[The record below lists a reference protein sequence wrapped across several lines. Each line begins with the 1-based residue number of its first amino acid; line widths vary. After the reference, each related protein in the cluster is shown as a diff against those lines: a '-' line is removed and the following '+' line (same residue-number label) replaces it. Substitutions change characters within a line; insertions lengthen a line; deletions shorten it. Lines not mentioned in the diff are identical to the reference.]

1 MCARKS
7 WHQPAGES
15 PVRGNRDEAGSAID
29 CDLPR
34 PSRYRVL
41 RAARSRG
48 RPRSVDRECAGRNA
62 VCVKGSSPVK
72 PFVTWWPSVYGAA
85 KAAPTGNPAVGTTGV
100 LDHGMYT
107 RLMSEPGRSPRG
119 GAHPSQCFLAG
130 GQGGDAKFA
139 VSARGEVRSG
149 HSSEEVG

>member
-7 WHQPAGES
+7 WHQPTGES
-15 PVRGNRDEAGSAID
+15 PVRGNRDEAGSAFGYN
-29 CDLPR
+29 LPE

-48 RPRSVDRECAGRNA
+48 RPRSVDRECAGHNA
-62 VCVKGSSPVK
+62 LGVKGSSPVRHLV
-72 PFVTWWPSVYGAA
+72 PWWPSVYTAA
-85 KAAPTGNPAVGTTGV
+85 KAASTAYAVGTTGV

-119 GAHPSQCFLAG
+119 GAHLCQGSLAA
-130 GQGGDAKFA
+130 GQGMIAKSA
-139 VSARGEVRSG
+139 TSARGEVRSG